1 MAEASEANLTSR
13 LDNAGTLQQS
23 VSTSVIHEKISIVC
37 LNHPGHLN
45 QRKVSVLAD
54 LKQLPGHE
62 PDYSACTFCLAN
74 EDHTLGNALRW
85 IIMKE

>member
-1 MAEASEANLTSR
+1 VCCGVTHLLILILTNSTWSLDAEEVGWDT
-13 LDNAGTLQQS
+13 
-23 VSTSVIHEKISIVC
+23 
-37 LNHPGHLN
+37 
-45 QRKVSVLAD
+45 AD
-54 LKQLPGHE
+54 LHQLAGHE